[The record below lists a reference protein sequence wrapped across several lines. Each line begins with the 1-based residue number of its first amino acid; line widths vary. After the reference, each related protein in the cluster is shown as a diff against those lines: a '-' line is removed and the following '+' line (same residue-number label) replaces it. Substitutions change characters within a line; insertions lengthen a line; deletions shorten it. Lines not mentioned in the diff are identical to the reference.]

1 MLKREMYLRQIRP
14 FYDSDIIKVITGVR
28 RAGKS
33 VILES
38 IRDELA
44 ERKISADQMIYIN
57 LEDLEYS
64 YILNAKD
71 LNNEIKGRIKGNAKY
86 YIFLMKYSIY
96 KILRRLAS
104 FMATLNVS
112 LFVTGSC
119 STLLS
124 GELATLLTGRTVE
137 FEILPFSFREM
148 KEFFT
153 ANGRGWAD
161 DHEMFLNYL
170 KWGGFPQDLTT
181 TVKQL

>member
-86 YIFLMKYSIY
+86 YIFLV
-96 KILRRLAS
+96 
-104 FMATLNVS
+104 N
-112 LFVTGSC
+112 
-119 STLLS
+119 
-124 GELATLLTGRTVE
+124 
-137 FEILPFSFREM
+137 
-148 KEFFT
+148 FFT
-153 ANGRGWAD
+153 IIFI
-161 DHEMFLNYL
+161 HQIVICF
-170 KWGGFPQDLTT
+170 F
-181 TVKQL
+181 

>member
-86 YIFLMKYSIY
+86 YIFLDEIQHIQNFQPVRLNGGWLPRQRRAQNLWSI
-96 KILRRLAS
+96 
-104 FMATLNVS
+104 V
-112 LFVTGSC
+112 GSV
-119 STLLS
+119 
-124 GELATLLTGRTVE
+124 GR
-137 FEILPFSFREM
+137 S
-148 KEFFT
+148 
-153 ANGRGWAD
+153 
-161 DHEMFLNYL
+161 
-170 KWGGFPQDLTT
+170 
-181 TVKQL
+181 

>member
-1 MLKREMYLRQIRP
+1 MMLKREMYLRQIRP

-86 YIFLMKYSIY
+86 YIFLDEIQHIQNFEKA
-96 KILRRLAS
+96 LAS

-148 KEFFT
+148 KET
-153 ANGRGWAD
+153 AGDGQ
-161 DHEMFLNYL
+161 MIMKCF
-170 KWGGFPQDLTT
+170 
-181 TVKQL
+181 